1 MHRQNGHICLLL
13 DNFLGHYVDYKP
25 RNIDVE
31 FFDPGMTLYV
41 QPCDAGIIRTTKV
54 LYRKEFCLRTIEEDE
69 AGKRDIYK
77 IDLLEAMLMVKRAWS
92 QVTASTIKHCWGHT
106 KIQPEDNA
114 RPDLRSD
121 TTLAASNT
129 SPMRDLK
136 AWEVVREFTMTDM
149 RLPQAEQRLHALL
162 RDRYVEADWQPA
174 LKVVM
179 DAENEVEKAL
189 KGLDQ
194 LTESIFGMKISQ
206 LSTSNEQP
214 AQQPRS
220 IPTLPTMPQLTE
232 VENGLQEAV
241 DDLKRHK

>member
-1 MHRQNGHICLLL
+1 
-13 DNFLGHYVDYKP
+13 
-25 RNIDVE
+25 
-31 FFDPGMTLYV
+31 
-41 QPCDAGIIRTTKV
+41 
-54 LYRKEFCLRTIEEDE
+54 
-69 AGKRDIYK
+69 
-77 IDLLEAMLMVKRAWS
+77 MVKRAWS
-92 QVTASTIKHCWGHT
+92 QVTTSTIKHCWGHT

-121 TTLAASNT
+121 TTPDTSNT
-129 SPMRDLK
+129 SPMRELK
-136 AWEVVREFTMTDM
+136 AWEVIREFAMTDM
-149 RLPQAEQRLHALL
+149 RHRQSNALL
-162 RDRYVEADWQPA
+162 GDQYVEADWQPV

-194 LTESIFGMKISQ
+194 LTKSIFGTKISQ

-214 AQQPRS
+214 AQQPHS

-241 DDLKRHK
+241 DDLKQCKRIIGTPLWNRC